1 MTWSQAIRRNVLNG
15 YFASVFIG
23 KGSSHITQ
31 VAESKHKNLEDLPA
45 VSGDEICHHLKN
57 LKVYKSMGHNDIYPQ
72 VLRELMNEVAK
83 PLSITSEKSWQSG
96 VVPTDWKRG
105 DITPIYKKGK
115 RGVQGTISQ
124 LISFLCLARS

>member
-1 MTWSQAIRRNVLNG
+1 MLNG

-57 LKVYKSMGHNDIYPQ
+57 LKVYKSVRPKEIHRWL
-72 VLRELMNEVAK
+72 LRELVDEVAK
-83 PLSITSEKSWQSG
+83 LLSITFEKS
-96 VVPTDWKRG
+96 R
-105 DITPIYKKGK
+105 
-115 RGVQGTISQ
+115 
-124 LISFLCLARS
+124 